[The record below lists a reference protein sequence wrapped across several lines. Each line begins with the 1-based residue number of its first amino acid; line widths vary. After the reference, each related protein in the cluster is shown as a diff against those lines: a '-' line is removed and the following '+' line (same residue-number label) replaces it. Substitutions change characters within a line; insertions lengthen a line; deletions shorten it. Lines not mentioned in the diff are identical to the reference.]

1 MNPVR
6 SVFFW
11 RVLIILIIALLLAN
25 VVSLAAYAYIGRNTY
40 LSIEMDNLEPEAEIT
55 RQIYDE
61 YRKGNLSE
69 DGFTR
74 LIDKQTIAS
83 QSAVLIADELGKTLI
98 TSYIGSDVEVA
109 DFGVYFDAEKQN
121 VLRGQTVKS
130 DDLVLLN
137 GESAISVG
145 VPIRDES
152 GRVTGGIFIIKQI
165 KRIQSAYSR
174 LNDVLALT
182 ILFVFPL
189 IMVVGAYSTNRVSRP
204 LSAMANVAIAMS
216 KGDFDV
222 RADETAAGEVG
233 ILARALNTLCGNL
246 SQTIYQL
253 QSEKRQLNHILSSF
267 TDGVAAV
274 DRLGCLTHYNPA
286 LKNMFG
292 AVEVNT
298 PMDLVPDEAVWHA
311 FQDVF
316 DTREPQTMHYEMPG
330 ERKLWIS
337 IVPVV
342 AEDGECTGVVGLF
355 KDVTEF
361 ERLEQTR
368 RDYVANV
375 SHELRTPLTAVR
387 GLLEPL
393 ADGMVQDEQTRQ
405 RYYHVM
411 LHEVVRLSRLITD
424 LLQLSR
430 LQSGTEYMEVGAVD
444 VSELLAEIHQNYL
457 HEASQRGI
465 RLVLDADDLPYAM
478 TDRDRIEQILVILID
493 NAMRYT
499 PKDGTI
505 TLSAT
510 AGDVIVVSVSDTG
523 CGIAAADLPHLFE
536 RFYKVDKSR
545 KEGGTGLGLSI
556 AKQIIDKL
564 GERIYVESTPGEGT
578 SFHFTLKRYVSNA
591 IALGPSSSNVIYTSG
606 DDAPAAPADADSEDA
621 PYEVIAPRHPRGR
634 GAKRRQQ

>member
-1 MNPVR
+1 MNPIR

-25 VVSLAAYAYIGRNTY
+25 VVALGAYSYIGRNTY

-55 RQIYDE
+55 RQIYEE
-61 YRKGNLSE
+61 YKNGNLSE
-69 DGFTR
+69 DGFSR

-98 TSYIGSDVEVA
+98 ASYIGSDVEVA
-109 DFGVYFDAEKQN
+109 DFGAYFDAEKQH

-130 DDLVLLN
+130 DNLVLLN

-145 VPIRDES
+145 VPIRDQS
-152 GRVTGGIFIIKQI
+152 GNVTGGIFIIKQT

-182 ILFVFPL
+182 IL
-189 IMVVGAYSTNRVSRP
+189 IMVLAAYSTNRVSRP

-222 RADETAAGEVG
+222 RADETAVGEVG
-233 ILARALNTLCGNL
+233 ILARALNTLCENL

-253 QSEKRQLNHILSSF
+253 RSEKRQLNHILSSF
-267 TDGVAAV
+267 SDGVAAV
-274 DRLGCLTHYNPA
+274 DSIGCLTHYNPA

-298 PMDLVPDEAVWHA
+298 PMDLVPDEAVWRVFH
-311 FQDVF
+311 DVF
-316 DTREPQTMHYEMPG
+316 NTREAQTMHYEMPG
-330 ERKLWIS
+330 DRKLWIS
-337 IVPVV
+337 IVPVISEEGV
-342 AEDGECTGVVGLF
+342 CTGVVGLF

-393 ADGMVQDEQTRQ
+393 ADGMIKDEETRQ
-405 RYYHVM
+405 RYYQVM
-411 LHEVVRLSRLITD
+411 LHEVLRLSRLITD

-430 LQSGTEYMEVGAVD
+430 LQSGTEYMEVAAVD
-444 VSELLAEIHQNYL
+444 VSELLAEIHENYL
-457 HEASQRGI
+457 HEANQRGI
-465 RLVLDADDLPYAM
+465 RLILDADNLPYAM

-499 PKDGTI
+499 PKGGSI

-510 AGDVIVVSVSDTG
+510 AGELIIVSVSDTG

-564 GERIYVESTPGEGT
+564 GERIYVESTVGEGT

-591 IALGPSSSNVIYTSG
+591 IALGPSSSNVIYSNDETPASG
-606 DDAPAAPADADSEDA
+606 ERADSEDA
-621 PYEVIAPRHPRGR
+621 PYEVISPRHTRGR
-634 GAKRRQQ
+634 GARRKQQ

>member
-1 MNPVR
+1 MNPIR

-25 VVSLAAYAYIGRNTY
+25 VVALGAYAYIGRNTY

-55 RQIYDE
+55 RQIYEE
-61 YRKGNLSE
+61 YKNGNLSE
-69 DGFTR
+69 DGFSR

-98 TSYIGSDVEVA
+98 ASYIGSDVEVA
-109 DFGVYFDAEKQN
+109 DFGAYFDAEKQH

-130 DDLVLLN
+130 DNLVLLN

-145 VPIRDES
+145 VPIRDQS
-152 GRVTGGIFIIKQI
+152 GNVTGGIFIIKQT

-182 ILFVFPL
+182 ILIVFPL
-189 IMVVGAYSTNRVSRP
+189 IMVLAAYSTNRVSRP

-222 RADETAAGEVG
+222 RADETAVGEVG
-233 ILARALNTLCGNL
+233 ILARALNTLCENL

-253 QSEKRQLNHILSSF
+253 RSEKRQLNHILSSF
-267 TDGVAAV
+267 SDGVAAV
-274 DRLGCLTHYNPA
+274 DSIGCLTHYNPA

-298 PMDLVPDEAVWHA
+298 PMDLVPDEAVWRVFH
-311 FQDVF
+311 DVF
-316 DTREPQTMHYEMPG
+316 NTREAQTMHYEMPG
-330 ERKLWIS
+330 DRKLWIS
-337 IVPVV
+337 IVPVISEEGV
-342 AEDGECTGVVGLF
+342 CTGVVGLF

-393 ADGMVQDEQTRQ
+393 ADGMIKDEETRQ
-405 RYYHVM
+405 RYYQVM
-411 LHEVVRLSRLITD
+411 LHEVLRLSRLITD

-430 LQSGTEYMEVGAVD
+430 LQSGTEYMEVAAVD
-444 VSELLAEIHQNYL
+444 VSELLAEIHENYL
-457 HEASQRGI
+457 HEANQRGI
-465 RLVLDADDLPYAM
+465 RLILDADNLPYAM

-499 PKDGTI
+499 PKGGSI

-510 AGDVIVVSVSDTG
+510 AGELIIVSVSDTG

-564 GERIYVESTPGEGT
+564 GERIYVESTVGEGT

-591 IALGPSSSNVIYTSG
+591 IALGPSSSNVIYSNDETPVSG
-606 DDAPAAPADADSEDA
+606 EQADSEDA
-621 PYEVIAPRHPRGR
+621 PYEVISPRHTRGR
-634 GAKRRQQ
+634 GARRKQQ

>member
-1 MNPVR
+1 MNPIR

-25 VVSLAAYAYIGRNTY
+25 VVALGAYSYIGRNTY

-55 RQIYDE
+55 RQIYEE
-61 YRKGNLSE
+61 YKNGNLSE
-69 DGFTR
+69 DGFSR

-98 TSYIGSDVEVA
+98 ASYIGSDVEVA
-109 DFGVYFDAEKQN
+109 DFGAYFDAEKQH

-130 DDLVLLN
+130 DNLVLLN

-145 VPIRDES
+145 VPIRDQS
-152 GRVTGGIFIIKQI
+152 GNVTGGIFIIKQT

-182 ILFVFPL
+182 ILIVFPL
-189 IMVVGAYSTNRVSRP
+189 IMVLAAYSTIRVSRP

-222 RADETAAGEVG
+222 RADETAVGEVG
-233 ILARALNTLCGNL
+233 ILARALNTLCENL

-253 QSEKRQLNHILSSF
+253 RSEKRQLNHILSSF
-267 TDGVAAV
+267 SDGVAAV
-274 DRLGCLTHYNPA
+274 DSIGCLTHYNPA

-298 PMDLVPDEAVWHA
+298 PMDLVPDEAVWRVFH
-311 FQDVF
+311 DVF
-316 DTREPQTMHYEMPG
+316 NTREAQTMHYEMPG
-330 ERKLWIS
+330 DRKLWIS
-337 IVPVV
+337 IVPVISEEGV
-342 AEDGECTGVVGLF
+342 CTGVVGLF

-393 ADGMVQDEQTRQ
+393 ADGMIKDEETRQ
-405 RYYHVM
+405 RYYQVM
-411 LHEVVRLSRLITD
+411 LHEVLRLSRLITD

-430 LQSGTEYMEVGAVD
+430 LQSGTEYMEVAAVD
-444 VSELLAEIHQNYL
+444 VSELLAEIHENYL
-457 HEASQRGI
+457 HEANQRGI
-465 RLVLDADDLPYAM
+465 RLILDADNLPYAM

-499 PKDGTI
+499 PKGGSI

-510 AGDVIVVSVSDTG
+510 AGELIIVSVSDTG

-564 GERIYVESTPGEGT
+564 GERIYVESTVGEGT

-591 IALGPSSSNVIYTSG
+591 IALGPSSSNVIYSNDETPASG
-606 DDAPAAPADADSEDA
+606 ERADSGDA
-621 PYEVIAPRHPRGR
+621 PYEVISPRHTRGR
-634 GAKRRQQ
+634 GARRKQQ

>member
-1 MNPVR
+1 MNPIR

-25 VVSLAAYAYIGRNTY
+25 VVALGAYSYIGRNTY

-55 RQIYDE
+55 RQIYEE
-61 YRKGNLSE
+61 YKNGNLSE
-69 DGFTR
+69 DGFSR
-74 LIDKQTIAS
+74 LIDRQTIAS

-98 TSYIGSDVEVA
+98 ASYIGSGVEVA
-109 DFGVYFDAEKQN
+109 DFGAYFDAEKQH

-130 DDLVLLN
+130 DNLVLLN

-145 VPIRDES
+145 VPIRDQS
-152 GRVTGGIFIIKQI
+152 GNVTGGIFIIKQT

-182 ILFVFPL
+182 ILIVFPL
-189 IMVVGAYSTNRVSRP
+189 IMVLAAYSTNRVSRP

-222 RADETAAGEVG
+222 RADETAVGEVG
-233 ILARALNTLCGNL
+233 ILARALNTLCENL

-253 QSEKRQLNHILSSF
+253 RSEKRQLNHILSSF
-267 TDGVAAV
+267 SDGVAAV
-274 DRLGCLTHYNPA
+274 DSIGCLTHYNPA

-298 PMDLVPDEAVWHA
+298 PMDLVPDEAVWRVFH
-311 FQDVF
+311 DVF
-316 DTREPQTMHYEMPG
+316 NTREAQTMHYEMPG
-330 ERKLWIS
+330 DRKLWIS
-337 IVPVV
+337 IVPVIS
-342 AEDGECTGVVGLF
+342 EEGICTGVVGLF

-393 ADGMVQDEQTRQ
+393 ADGMIKDEETRQ
-405 RYYHVM
+405 RYYQVM
-411 LHEVVRLSRLITD
+411 LHEVLRLSRLITD

-430 LQSGTEYMEVGAVD
+430 LQSGTEYMEVAAVD
-444 VSELLAEIHQNYL
+444 VSELLAEIHENYL
-457 HEASQRGI
+457 HEANQRGI
-465 RLVLDADDLPYAM
+465 RLILDADNLPYAM

-499 PKDGTI
+499 PKGGSI

-510 AGDVIVVSVSDTG
+510 AGELIIVSVSDTG

-564 GERIYVESTPGEGT
+564 GERIYVESTVGEGT

-591 IALGPSSSNVIYTSG
+591 IALGPSSSNVIYSNDETPASG
-606 DDAPAAPADADSEDA
+606 ERADSEDA
-621 PYEVIAPRHPRGR
+621 PYEVISPRHTRGR
-634 GAKRRQQ
+634 GARRKQQ